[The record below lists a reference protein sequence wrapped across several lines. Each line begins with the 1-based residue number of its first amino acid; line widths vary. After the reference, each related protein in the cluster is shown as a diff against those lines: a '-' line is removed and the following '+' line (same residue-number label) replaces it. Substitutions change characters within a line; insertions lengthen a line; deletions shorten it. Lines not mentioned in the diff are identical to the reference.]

1 MRRVRISEKLGDYRR
16 LGNDLP
22 IVRQA
27 GHEASRVDR
36 EVFGGA
42 RGGEVN
48 NFFLKGKAQ
57 FFEDNVGAMGPYSS
71 VN

>member
-1 MRRVRISEKLGDYRR
+1 MRRMRIREKLGDDRR

-27 GHEASRVDR
+27 GHEAARVDG

-42 RGGEVN
+42 GDGEVDD
-48 NFFLKGKAQ
+48 FFLKGKAQ
-57 FFEDNVGAMGPYSS
+57 FFEDNVRTMGP
-71 VN
+71 